1 MPRSRSMGVR
11 DEKSKAVK
19 KKCKTLLVEKTFY
32 SMIEFMGNNVVIT
45 Y

>member
-11 DEKSKAVK
+11 DEKFKAVQK
-19 KKCKTLLVEKTFY
+19 KFKTLLVEKAFY